1 MTADHRPDAEH
12 RRSPEEPSL
21 HHRVLP
27 SPEILELTASLMH
40 MCADPTR
47 LHLLWMLS
55 RGESDVTGLAES
67 VAASRTSV
75 SQHLAKL
82 RLAGIVDS
90 RREGRHV
97 VYSLRGGH
105 VRRLIVEGF
114 NAADHIVSGE
124 PPHE

>member
-1 MTADHRPDAEH
+1 MTEDQCCDTSPADSARG
-12 RRSPEEPSL
+12 PSL
-21 HHRVLP
+21 HHQVLP
-27 SPEILELTASLMH
+27 SPEILEMTASLMR

-47 LHLLWMLS
+47 LHLLWVLS
-55 RGESDVTGLAES
+55 RGESHVTDLVES
-67 VAASRTSV
+67 VSASRTSV

-82 RLAGIVDS
+82 RLAGIVDTH
-90 RREGRHV
+90 REGRHV
-97 VYSLRGGH
+97 VYRLRGGH